1 MRSIGKINIKKLK
14 LKVREV
20 VEEEK
25 NNLFGLDI
33 QWQFIPDKVK
43 ERLPVEWF
51 DLWESA
57 WSEID
62 RVIDDEICQILY
74 HKDGR

>member
-62 RVIDDEICQILY
+62 RIINDEICQIKY
-74 HKDGR
+74 RR